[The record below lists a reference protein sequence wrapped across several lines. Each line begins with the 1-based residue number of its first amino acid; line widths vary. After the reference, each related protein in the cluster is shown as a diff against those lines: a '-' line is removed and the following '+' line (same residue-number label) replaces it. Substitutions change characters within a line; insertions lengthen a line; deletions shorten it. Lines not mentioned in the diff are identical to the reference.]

1 MSSLKRKPA
10 AGGYQDSSNLNEEVL
25 AQIPLGQ
32 SENKKARPSP
42 YASNRPMV
50 LSKGTASGF
59 QFPRSSVS
67 VRGSMPPALTVSSQY
82 VTTTPGLELA
92 CSQSASSTI
101 MFGSRFTTL
110 LQCPSK
116 GKYNYIQITL
126 LD

>member
-10 AGGYQDSSNLNEEVL
+10 AGGYQDSSDLDEEVL

-42 YASNRPMV
+42 YASNRPTV

-59 QFPRSSVS
+59 QFPRLSVS
-67 VRGSMPPALTVSSQY
+67 ARGSVPPALTVSSQY
-82 VTTTPGLELA
+82 VTTTLGLEPA
-92 CSQSASSTI
+92 RSRSASSTI
-101 MFGSRFTTL
+101 MFGSRFTTP
-110 LQCPSK
+110 LQFPSE